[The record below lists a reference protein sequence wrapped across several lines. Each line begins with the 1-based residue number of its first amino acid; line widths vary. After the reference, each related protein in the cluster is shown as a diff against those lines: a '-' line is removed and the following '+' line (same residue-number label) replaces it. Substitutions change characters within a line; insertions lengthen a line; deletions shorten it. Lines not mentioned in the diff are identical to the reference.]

1 MAYLQTSEIKK
12 KKIRLE
18 EIPLKT
24 ATVKAVGKT
33 DLTLTSNHI

>member
-1 MAYLQTSEIKK
+1 MAYLQTSEIK

-33 DLTLTSNHI
+33 DLTLTSSHI